1 MPKKNITTEEKK
13 ETKEISAKGA
23 TPTGG
28 LGSAFGGKKSTSVL
42 IEEEAVKKEET
53 VKRVKQEDRQI
64 TEATAFLSN
73 LRITPRKTKLV
84 ADFVKGLAAEEAILR
99 LTLLNKASSLPIK
112 KLIQS
117 ALANAKNNFK
127 LKAEDLIVKNVIIGQ
142 GRTLK
147 RFKPAA
153 FGTGHA
159 LLKRSSNV
167 TVILAV
173 KAAEKKKSKNFK
185 KS

>member
-1 MPKKNITTEEKK
+1 MEMLSKINNLSVAPRKVRLAVDLIR
-13 ETKEISAKGA
+13 
-23 TPTGG
+23 
-28 LGSAFGGKKSTSVL
+28 GKKIS
-42 IEEEAVKKEET
+42 EAKT
-53 VKRVKQEDRQI
+53 QMQ
-64 TEATAFLSN
+64 FL
-73 LRITPRKTKLV
+73 TKGV
-84 ADFVKGLAAEEAILR
+84 AEIILKALKSAE
-99 LTLLNKASSLPIK
+99 
-112 KLIQS
+112 
-117 ALANAKNNFK
+117 ANAKNNFK

-173 KAAEKKKSKNFK
+173 KAAEKKKSKK
-185 KS
+185 D

>member
-1 MPKKNITTEEKK
+1 MPKKNITIKEKK
-13 ETKEISAKGA
+13 ETKEI
-23 TPTGG
+23 
-28 LGSAFGGKKSTSVL
+28 KKSTSVL
-42 IEEEAVKKEET
+42 VEETVKKEEV
-53 VKRVKQEDRQI
+53 VKKVKKEIKQI
-64 TEATAFLSN
+64 TEATASLSN

-84 ADFVKGLAAEEAILR
+84 ADFVKGLAVEEAISR
-99 LTLLNKASSLPIK
+99 LTLLNKSSSLPIK

-127 LKAEDLIVKNVIIGQ
+127 LNAKDLIVKNVIIGQ

-159 LLKRSSNV
+159 LLKRSSNITV
-167 TVILAV
+167 TLAV
-173 KAAEKKKSKNFK
+173 KAEDKKKSKKFK
-185 KS
+185 KSEF